1 MCAVG
6 LACLCNTN
14 PKPTKFFILE
24 SPDWPMILDPRG
36 LPPGKRQASAA
47 EKDEPDRGSDNCAC
61 REGHDP
67 SRLDLGGHLGH
78 VLADAHQCH
87 VGLYRLFCRCLRSR
101 PARVR
106 RPGGGGARRPGVVFH
121 GADGDR
127 DCHRRQRHCEPALG
141 RARLRD
147 GHRGLP
153 AVHSLGVGL
162 RCDIDCRGRG
172 HLPARPAHA
181 GRLAAGCPPGLE
193 LSKVQLP
200 GHLPADSAVGLPFHF
215 SGEGKRENAD
225 APHGRAYVPGG
236 ASRCR
241 VVPLP
246 AAPRHKRHRRRLDD
260 RRIRLLRALV
270 VSKEYPL
277 RFSWSWAWRVL
288 KIGIPSG
295 LQDVAWVAG
304 NFVLFA
310 IFAMTPDPT
319 SCQAA
324 WAIGLRV
331 EDAAASMPMF
341 ALSLGLATI
350 VGQNLGAGQPARA
363 EKTAWQ
369 AAGIVAIYMG
379 LVAVAMV
386 FGAYPIA
393 HLLSGSEPV
402 ARCAAQYLQIV
413 GISEPF
419 QGVWL
424 VLFGAMEGAG
434 YTRWPTLIAGVC
446 LLGVRLPLAWFLTV
460 PMHMGPAGT
469 WISIAVS
476 YAITFSL
483 TVACFKMGRWKTQQV

>member
-1 MCAVG
+1 MSLTEEVTIAPAEKDTILRGSTWAAIWDMSWPMLINAMSVSIACFADVYVAGRLGSDEQAAVG
-6 LACLCNTN
+6 LGGQVWFFMVLMAIAIATGANAIVSRHWGARDYETAIEASRQCILWALVFGAISIVAAVAICRPVLHMLGASPQVAHLGWSYLKYNFLAICPLTVLWVCHSIFRAKGNARTPMLLMGALMSLVVLLDVGLCLF
-14 PKPTKFFILE
+14 PLHLGI
-24 SPDWPMILDPRG
+24 SGIGVAWMIAGSVSCVLSLVSLG
-36 LPPGKRQASAA
+36 AS
-47 EKDEPDRGSDNCAC
+47 
-61 REGHDP
+61 
-67 SRLDLGGHLGH
+67 DLG
-78 VLADAHQCH
+78 
-87 VGLYRLFCRCLRSR
+87 
-101 PARVR
+101 
-106 RPGGGGARRPGVVFH
+106 
-121 GADGDR
+121 
-127 DCHRRQRHCEPALG
+127 
-141 RARLRD
+141 
-147 GHRGLP
+147 
-153 AVHSLGVGL
+153 
-162 RCDIDCRGRG
+162 
-172 HLPARPAHA
+172 
-181 GRLAAGCPPGLE
+181 
-193 LSKVQLP
+193 
-200 GHLPADSAVGLPFHF
+200 
-215 SGEGKRENAD
+215 
-225 APHGRAYVPGG
+225 
-236 ASRCR
+236 
-241 VVPLP
+241 
-246 AAPRHKRHRRRLDD
+246 
-260 RRIRLLRALV
+260 RALV